1 MNRKISLFCCLAVIS
16 FMIFTSCAPKG
27 TSFTSVWKD
36 PQYQGGK
43 VNKVMVIGV
52 SKKPEIR
59 KMFEDEFVNQLQAM
73 GADGV
78 ASYTVLAADK
88 MLEKDAILEQLHS
101 ANADACLITQLI
113 AREDAIKQETPGDD
127 NLTSQYP
134 RSYNYSYNR
143 GYILEDDAVSLKTN
157 LYDTGSEK
165 LIWSALS
172 ETFKRGS
179 DDEVIKTL
187 IEQITKNLSKKELL

>member
-1 MNRKISLFCCLAVIS
+1 MNKKITLFCCLAVIS
-16 FMIFTSCAPKG
+16 LMMFTSCAPKG

-52 SKKPEIR
+52 SKKPNIR
-59 KMFEDEFVNQLQAM
+59 QMFEEEFVKQLKTM

-78 ASYTVLAADK
+78 ASYTVLPSDK
-88 MLEKDAILEQLHS
+88 MLEKEAILKQLRE

-113 AREDAIKQETPGDD
+113 AREDAIKQETPKDE

-143 GYILEDDAVSLKTN
+143 GYILEDDAVSLKTD
-157 LYDTGSEK
+157 LYNTASEK
-165 LIWSALS
+165 LIWTALS
-172 ETFKRGS
+172 ETFVRG
-179 DDEVIKTL
+179 DDEEEITTL
-187 IEQITKNLSKKELL
+187 IGKITENLKKKGLL